1 MPKRKTIETK
11 KTTGKLQTD
20 LYDLQGSVA
29 GKITLPPEIFAVSV
43 SPALFA
49 QAVRVYLA
57 NQRSGTHATKT
68 RNQVIG
74 STRKI
79 NRQKGTGRARHGDI
93 KAPIFVGGGIA
104 HGPHPRDYT
113 LSLPQKMKR
122 KALFGALTD
131 KLANNCLKVVA
142 GLETL
147 PVKTKEI
154 FAVLQKLN
162 LVGGKEKKEA
172 VVMLV
177 TPNKMTNIYLAGRN
191 ISCLTVRQANLLNT
205 YEILKH
211 KYLLLTKETIDEL
224 SKLFIKKEEKKEE
237 TEKAVKPKKI
247 VKAEKPKTVKKKKV
261 VKKSI

>member
-1 MPKRKTIETK
+1 MPKRKTEIIK
-11 KTTGKLQTD
+11 KTSGKLQTY

-29 GKITLPPEIFAVSV
+29 GKIMLPPEIFAVSA

-49 QAVRVYLA
+49 QTVRVYLA

-79 NRQKGTGRARHGDI
+79 YRQKGTGRARHGDI
-93 KAPIFVGGGIA
+93 KAPIFIGGGIA
-104 HGPHPRDYT
+104 HGPHPRDYS

-131 KLANNCLKVVA
+131 KLVNNCLKVVA

-154 FAVLQKLN
+154 FSVLQKLN
-162 LVGGKEKKEA
+162 LTGPKEKKEA

-177 TPNKMTNIYLAGRN
+177 TPQKMENLYLAGRN
-191 ISCLTVRQANLLNT
+191 LSCLTVRQANLLNT

-211 KYLLLTKETIDEL
+211 KYLLLTKETIGEL
-224 SKLFIKKEEKKEE
+224 AKLFVNKEEKEKEP
-237 TEKAVKPKKI
+237 KKVAKPKKQS
-247 VKAEKPKTVKKKKV
+247 KQKKPKTVKKKKP

>member
-20 LYDLQGSVA
+20 LYNLQGIVA
-29 GKITLPPEIFAVSV
+29 GKITLPPEIFAVSA

-68 RNQVIG
+68 RTQVIG

-79 NRQKGTGRARHGDI
+79 YRQKGTGRARHGDI

-142 GLETL
+142 GLEAL

-162 LVGGKEKKEA
+162 LIGGKEKKEA

-211 KYLLLTKETIDEL
+211 KYLLLTKETINEL
-224 SKLFIKKEEKKEE
+224 EKLFIKKEEKKERARE
-237 TEKAVKPKKI
+237 SDKTEKNRQSG
-247 VKAEKPKTVKKKKV
+247 KAKDGQKEK
-261 VKKSI
+261 SG